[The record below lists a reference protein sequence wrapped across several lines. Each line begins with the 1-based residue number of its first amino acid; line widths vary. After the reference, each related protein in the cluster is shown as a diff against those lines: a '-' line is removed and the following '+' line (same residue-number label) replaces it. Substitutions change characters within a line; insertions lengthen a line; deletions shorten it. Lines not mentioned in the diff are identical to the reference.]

1 MIISFQQWREALG
14 GVGEAGTAPVSTGQP
29 GFRTA
34 TNTAMARKE
43 FKTMDP
49 RMLAFGANLA
59 HAFGEIEVEKG
70 GYTKRVI
77 TTIANGLNRFTEI
90 PQNEINIL
98 KRKLLMAAAHLP
110 SQPQQSDTGPGQQPV
125 Q

>member
-14 GVGEAGTAPVSTGQP
+14 GVGEAGTAPVSTADS

-59 HAFGEIEVEKG
+59 HAFGEIEAEKS
-70 GYTKRVI
+70 GYTKRI
-77 TTIANGLNRFTEI
+77 ISTIANGLNRFTEI
-90 PQNEINIL
+90 PQEEIGVL
-98 KRKLLMAAAHLP
+98 RRKLLAAAAHLP
-110 SQPQQSDTGPGQQPV
+110 SQPQTPLQPQLKPV
-125 Q
+125 